1 MNVGIDSLSKA
12 PFGHAIAFHI
22 ESESLQTLL
31 KAPICGMIRE
41 SEARYADLSCKW
53 VPQID

>member
-1 MNVGIDSLSKA
+1 MNMGIDSLSRT

-22 ESESLQTLL
+22 ESESLQSLL

-41 SEARYADLSCKW
+41 SEA
-53 VPQID
+53 